1 MRVVAGLKIR
11 TNGFY
16 TAPDSTEE
24 QMSQTFEE
32 MLDEAIRQSIRAKFN
47 GIIHE
52 DELEI
57 LFVQTKPRLI
67 KQLVNLILGE

>member
-1 MRVVAGLKIR
+1 
-11 TNGFY
+11 
-16 TAPDSTEE
+16 
-24 QMSQTFEE
+24 MSQTFEE